1 MNHKL
6 FGIILLL
13 VVTRH
18 AKLMVVLFSHYHNIG
33 GNIAVSTQ
41 LSAPYY
47 GNSKDFFYIVIRIN
61 NSENLQKT
69 LNV

>member
-18 AKLMVVLFSHYHNIG
+18 AKLMVVLFCHNHNIG
-33 GNIAVSTQ
+33 VNIVVSTQ
-41 LSAPYY
+41 LSAPYN
-47 GNSKDFFYIVIRIN
+47 GNSKELFYSSMLTSEVSINSCFFG
-61 NSENLQKT
+61 
-69 LNV
+69 